1 MADVIRSEEIEVT
14 SRLHDFGMDVAMVS
28 EICEGAIHGR
38 NLASG
43 LQPKTAEGMLKYI
56 FGVEALRKVLLFSTA
71 VNYEIFSVSNMEGVF
86 DAAYGRKIFF
96 QMVDQACGTEDPQPK
111 SKIGDGKKKLIQ
123 ESGQGFLFSEMEEE
137 EMARVAKLSA
147 IARAECWYLMVSI
160 ANDGTLC
167 CELSHPKAVDEDKF
181 NGFHERIK
189 IFKYGDFTPSSS
201 LRKDDSDDDDKFE
214 ITPVIKKK

>member
-1 MADVIRSEEIEVT
+1 MS
-14 SRLHDFGMDVAMVS
+14 
-28 EICEGAIHGR
+28 
-38 NLASG
+38 
-43 LQPKTAEGMLKYI
+43 
-56 FGVEALRKVLLFSTA
+56 STA
-71 VNYEIFSVSNMEGVF
+71 VDYEIFSVSNMEGVF

-96 QMVDQACGTEDPQPK
+96 QIVDQACGTEDPQPK
-111 SKIGDGKKKLIQ
+111 SKIGDGKKKLIE
-123 ESGQGFLFSEMEEE
+123 ESGQGFLFSEMVEEE
-137 EMARVAKLSA
+137 LARVAKLSA

-160 ANDGTLC
+160 ANDGALC

-189 IFKYGDFTPSSS
+189 IFKYGGFTPLSS

>member
-1 MADVIRSEEIEVT
+1 MADIVRSDEIEVK
-14 SRLHDFGMDVAMVS
+14 SRLHDFGMDVSMVS

-56 FGVEALRKVLLFSTA
+56 FGVESLRKVLLSST
-71 VNYEIFSVSNMEGVF
+71 VVDYEIFSVSNMEGVF

-111 SKIGDGKKKLIQ
+111 SKIGDGKKKLIE
-123 ESGQGFLFSEMEEE
+123 ESGTGFLFPEMAEEE
-137 EMARVAKLSA
+137 AAKVARISA

-160 ANDGTLC
+160 ATDGTLC

-181 NGFHERIK
+181 DGFHERIK
-189 IFKYGDFTPSSS
+189 IFKYGEFAPSFGS
-201 LRKDDSDDDDKFE
+201 RKDDGDDDKFE